1 MTFLHVL
8 LLCAIGLGTG
18 VVGGSLGVGSGIIL
32 VPALV
37 YVLNF
42 GQKTAQGMSLLVMA
56 PMVLMAAVRYAV
68 NPSVHVNFP
77 AVLVLAAAAVVGANV
92 GSALAFSLPAEML
105 RRIFAVF
112 IIAAGLLMLL
122 RR

>member
-1 MTFLHVL
+1 MTFLHVV
-8 LLCAIGLGTG
+8 LLCAIGLVTG

-77 AVLVLAAAAVVGANV
+77 SVLVLAATAVVGANA
-92 GSALAFSLPAEML
+92 GSALAFSLPADTL